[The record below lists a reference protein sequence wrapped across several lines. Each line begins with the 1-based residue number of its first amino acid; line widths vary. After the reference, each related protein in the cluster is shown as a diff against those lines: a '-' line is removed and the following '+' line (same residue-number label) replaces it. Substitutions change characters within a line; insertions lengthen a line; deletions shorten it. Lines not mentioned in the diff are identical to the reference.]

1 MKKKILLALVTGF
14 VISSPGYSQELTSEM
29 QRSLNSAARGTI
41 VQLKNFLTEKLPRVD
56 YKKIVQPGPQFLISD
71 DPEYVRVP
79 EAIVLQEAVHPG
91 TVRLYLY
98 NVNGVQ
104 EPKKIDR
111 KITAVIRNLGKQT
124 MHLKMLRYSSQ
135 KPTTNYFL
143 AGKNGLRDFFGS
155 SAISRV
161 YSVKAGE
168 AIPLDPQ
175 LEKNVVKY
183 DELVHGFYEFLVDQP
198 AQVSVIQ
205 NDPETSG
212 SVALKRI
219 KSVYPPKGTNAG
231 RGLFGVSN
239 YLVRTKDTLI
249 TMNGIRQLIVADG
262 DSDPWIEGTEG
273 STGIMTRN
281 AGNYGVLYHIEMKWK
296 STDGKGLALVTWN
309 SRAGDNKWC
318 GGMANTMVVSDGKF
332 PGGVI
337 QLPSNELR
345 VKADPDAILVQI
357 FKPDLNK
364 EVQELK
370 LTYSPPGASCLP
382 TPLIFIPVELN

>member
-1 MKKKILLALVTGF
+1 MLLVLITSSLISATGN
-14 VISSPGYSQELTSEM
+14 SQELTSKM
-29 QRSLNSAARGTI
+29 QRSLNSAAQGTI
-41 VQLKNFLTEKLPRVD
+41 VQLENFLTEKLPRVQ
-56 YKKIVQPGPQFLISD
+56 YKKIIQPGPQFLISD

-79 EAIVLQEAVHPG
+79 EAIVLQEVVNPG

-104 EPKKIDR
+104 DPKKIDR
-111 KITAVIRNLGKQT
+111 KITAVIRNMGKQT
-124 MHLKMLRYSSQ
+124 MQFKMLHYSSQ

-143 AGKNGLRDFFGS
+143 AGKNGLRDFF
-155 SAISRV
+155 SAVTMPRV
-161 YSVKAGE
+161 YTVKPGST
-168 AIPLDPQ
+168 IPIDPQ

-198 AQVSVIQ
+198 AQVSVVQ
-205 NDPETSG
+205 TDPGTSG
-212 SVALKRI
+212 PVASERI

-239 YLVRTKDTLI
+239 YLIRTLDTLI
-249 TMNGIRQLIVADG
+249 TADGTRQLIVADG
-262 DSDPWIEGTEG
+262 ESDPWIEGTEG
-273 STGIMTRN
+273 STGITTRN
-281 AGNYGVLYHIEMKWK
+281 AGNYGVLYNIEMKWK

-318 GGMANTMVVSDGKF
+318 GGMANTMVVSEGKF

-337 QLPSNELR
+337 QLPSDELR

-357 FKPDLNK
+357 FKPDSTK
-364 EVQELK
+364 EIQDLK